1 MQTFNF
7 YPSPPLFY
15 NSEERKDSSSRLF
28 PFRIFLRKEL
38 KVEKLSLAKQNP
50 LFSGPKNGVNLKKL
64 SFHFMG
70 QKVFT
75 DVTFKIGQKSQISF
89 FCLELFSANE
99 LSSFSLLSLFSFIL
113 RRYYLVLWI
122 STFACSSCPWALI
135 AMSVWPFPTSTPDF
149 SVPR

>member
-89 FCLELFSANE
+89 FFP
-99 LSSFSLLSLFSFIL
+99 SSCSVLMSLVPFHCFLFSLLYLGGTIWCSESALL
-113 RRYYLVLWI
+113 RAHHVHGH
-122 STFACSSCPWALI
+122 
-135 AMSVWPFPTSTPDF
+135 
-149 SVPR
+149 